1 MCLLY
6 VTHSLLWGCHKKNL
20 KVIVPKD
27 FFLWQ
32 KVNYVTLNL
41 HMKSFVMVTYLGYN
55 YVKNR
60 VMCSLYI
67 V

>member
-6 VTHSLLWGCHKKNL
+6 VTQSLLWGCPQKNL

-41 HMKSFVMVTYLGYN
+41 HMKSFVMVTCLGYN
-55 YVKNR
+55 YVKNH
-60 VMCSLYI
+60 VM
-67 V
+67 